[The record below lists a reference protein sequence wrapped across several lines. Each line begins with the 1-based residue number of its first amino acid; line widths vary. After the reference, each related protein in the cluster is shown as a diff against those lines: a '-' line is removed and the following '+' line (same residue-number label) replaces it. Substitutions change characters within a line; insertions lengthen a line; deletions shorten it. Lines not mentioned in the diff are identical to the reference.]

1 MLVNI
6 SAHSFTIRDNEL
18 GGSRRVKSAKL
29 AFIKAKIIRLSRTL
43 NVYEPTIN
51 VAASLTAALEAR
63 YPNTSWGVVASANN
77 EFSST
82 RFPYF
87 EYLEILYKGMTWEI
101 YRL

>member
-1 MLVNI
+1 
-6 SAHSFTIRDNEL
+6 
-18 GGSRRVKSAKL
+18 
-29 AFIKAKIIRLSRTL
+29 
-43 NVYEPTIN
+43 

-82 RFPYF
+82 RFPYL